1 VLADGGQSS
10 LTRET
15 TIHSE
20 SFAHNRVKQSNLK
33 WLSSIEVGVGECRGR
48 DLARLHILLVG
59 ASGRTLF
66 TDILKAINIFIESY
80 PFLIVPDS
88 YQYIF

>member
-1 VLADGGQSS
+1 MVGQSS

-15 TIHSE
+15 TIYSE

-33 WLSSIEVGVGECRGR
+33 WLSPIEVGVRECRDCDPTR
-48 DLARLHILLVG
+48 PHILLVG
-59 ASGRTLF
+59 ANGRTLF
-66 TDILKAINIFIESY
+66 TDFLKAINIFIEQY
-80 PFLIVPDS
+80 PFFKVPDS